1 MTKISPSMLSCDF
14 SRLGEEVERV
24 DAAGADW
31 VHLDVMD
38 GMLVPNLT
46 FGAPVI
52 KSVRDRTKL
61 PFDAHLMI
69 EGPDRYVKD
78 FADAGCDMITVHIEA
93 GESAVKAVSMIK
105 DRGLKAGI
113 TLNPGTPFSSIE
125 HLLDT
130 VDIVLVM
137 TVNAGFGG
145 QKFHPECLEK
155 ISAASK
161 YREECNPN
169 LEISVDGGVNAETGK
184 MSTEAGATVLVAGS
198 ALFKS
203 HDMAADIGI
212 WKTFG
217 PNAGQ

>member
-24 DAAGADW
+24 TAAGADW

-52 KSVRDRTKL
+52 KSVRDRTDL

-78 FADAGCDMITVHIEA
+78 FADAGCDMVTVHVEA
-93 GESAVKAVSMIK
+93 GESAARALSMIR
-105 DRGLKAGI
+105 DLGMRSGI
-113 TLNPGTPFSSIE
+113 TLNPGTPVSSIE
-125 HLLDT
+125 PYLGE
-130 VDIVLVM
+130 VDLVLVM
-137 TVNAGFGG
+137 TVDAGFGG

-155 ISAASK
+155 ISAVSK
-161 YREECNPN
+161 YRLECNPH
-169 LEISVDGGVNAETGK
+169 LEISVDGGVNTETGR
-184 MSTEAGATVLVAGS
+184 MSVEAGATALVAGS

-203 HDMAADIGI
+203 KDMATDIAL

-217 PNAGQ
+217 PDAE